1 MFSKN
6 VLVTIVVASAMAMVA
21 AECPNSCSGHG
32 TCGANDMCT
41 CYRNWQSSDCSERTC
56 PYGWS
61 FTTTPQGD
69 INMDG
74 DRLDSSLMPVVFKAD
89 VSTAGPFAGEP
100 ILASVAML
108 SDQLIFNA
116 NIDSSELT
124 AGDCVLVHYK
134 SGDSTTPK
142 QFCIKSVSTSSPLTT
157 FTLDADNDEA
167 AEIADSVVYKM
178 LVDQANPQGTWESW
192 PGTATTKWADDGH
205 FYMECSN
212 AGSCDRAEGTCMCYS
227 GYTGLACA
235 RTTCPADCSGHGTC
249 MDVQELSVKSP
260 NKLSLT
266 ATATRGS
273 TWVATNT
280 DATGAVASGDRV
292 FLGEQATYEES
303 SLHTVGLVKS
313 TGFYVTP
320 AARKS
325 LPFGSTLYSSSSYGL
340 WDASKNQGCKC
351 DPGFTGYACD
361 EKVCPHGADP
371 LDSRGEDYNQSTS
384 TDSVASYYTKATET
398 QTLTYDTSCGV
409 ASGFFTV
416 THTDQITG
424 EKVTSQKV
432 QATPQLSST
441 VTVTT
446 PAASD
451 VKWCPTSGSH
461 VGVMGTTTFYPTS
474 ALSNLA
480 EAGKSVANTQ
490 GVAGAACLK
499 YVVFEPHLPT
509 YELSV
514 GDFVRVGQEYREIG
528 AFVQDTVSGNYS
540 AAYVTSR
547 FSNAYAAGSL
557 AFRTNAAQVL
567 KSALQ
572 SMDNGAVTSATVSK
586 RVGGTQLEAFFEIQ
600 NDAKLGTSIMFET
613 AAGAKTNVQ
622 NLCVGDVIATNNYDD
637 APSSANVNGAQQYM
651 YQVQNAIGN
660 DETAGTG
667 TNGMAGASVGPPNSF
682 IKGTATPSLVAT
694 TFGEVAVSQSVAA
707 GATATTVT
715 HAAFNIGYVATAG
728 DVITV
733 SGHTGVANDLLM
745 NQQYVVASRGSATA
759 MTLTGAG
766 MSAATYT
773 TGSIVLTAHAGTTG
787 DEDKV
792 PFRMSGGSY
801 EIQTDIDGDQTELV
815 CGTDD
820 LRAVYVASS
829 AGHVDASEPQKVVFV
844 DHTYGAN
851 QPTPKSLQVF
861 GGHPAN
867 HPEALTIGDV
877 LYVGEQKCSITSVDA
892 HGTSETAANVGLVHD
907 VSATSHYGGDSVG
920 FVLCAETL
928 NAVNLAVVEI
938 VIGGATTSCTSTD
951 MRPIQWQNGLQEDNF
966 AVNIV
971 LANGAMRKV
980 EAITPATYAL
990 VDFDDISIGDR
1001 VMLALGNGLFET
1013 RTIDSIA
1020 SDFQSFTVQKA
1031 FSASVITTT
1040 AYKMYIVGKG
1050 SKSHTECAG
1059 RGLCDDASGECQC
1072 FRGYTQAAC
1081 QEQSALAA

>member
-1 MFSKN
+1 
-6 VLVTIVVASAMAMVA
+6 
-21 AECPNSCSGHG
+21 
-32 TCGANDMCT
+32 
-41 CYRNWQSSDCSERTC
+41 
-56 PYGWS
+56 
-61 FTTTPQGD
+61 
-69 INMDG
+69 
-74 DRLDSSLMPVVFKAD
+74 
-89 VSTAGPFAGEP
+89 
-100 ILASVAML
+100 
-108 SDQLIFNA
+108 
-116 NIDSSELT
+116 
-124 AGDCVLVHYK
+124 
-134 SGDSTTPK
+134 
-142 QFCIKSVSTSSPLTT
+142 
-157 FTLDADNDEA
+157 
-167 AEIADSVVYKM
+167 
-178 LVDQANPQGTWESW
+178 
-192 PGTATTKWADDGH
+192 
-205 FYMECSN
+205 
-212 AGSCDRAEGTCMCYS
+212 
-227 GYTGLACA
+227 
-235 RTTCPADCSGHGTC
+235 
-249 MDVQELSVKSP
+249 
-260 NKLSLT
+260 
-266 ATATRGS
+266 
-273 TWVATNT
+273 
-280 DATGAVASGDRV
+280 
-292 FLGEQATYEES
+292 
-303 SLHTVGLVKS
+303 
-313 TGFYVTP
+313 
-320 AARKS
+320 
-325 LPFGSTLYSSSSYGL
+325 
-340 WDASKNQGCKC
+340 
-351 DPGFTGYACD
+351 
-361 EKVCPHGADP
+361 
-371 LDSRGEDYNQSTS
+371 
-384 TDSVASYYTKATET
+384 
-398 QTLTYDTSCGV
+398 
-409 ASGFFTV
+409 
-416 THTDQITG
+416 
-424 EKVTSQKV
+424 
-432 QATPQLSST
+432 
-441 VTVTT
+441 
-446 PAASD
+446 
-451 VKWCPTSGSH
+451 
-461 VGVMGTTTFYPTS
+461 
-474 ALSNLA
+474 
-480 EAGKSVANTQ
+480 
-490 GVAGAACLK
+490 
-499 YVVFEPHLPT
+499 
-509 YELSV
+509 
-514 GDFVRVGQEYREIG
+514 
-528 AFVQDTVSGNYS
+528 
-540 AAYVTSR
+540 
-547 FSNAYAAGSL
+547 
-557 AFRTNAAQVL
+557 
-567 KSALQ
+567 
-572 SMDNGAVTSATVSK
+572 
-586 RVGGTQLEAFFEIQ
+586 
-600 NDAKLGTSIMFET
+600 
-613 AAGAKTNVQ
+613 
-622 NLCVGDVIATNNYDD
+622 
-637 APSSANVNGAQQYM
+637 M

-715 HAAFNIGYVATAG
+715 HAAFTNGYVATAG

-766 MSAATYT
+766 MSAATYS